1 MEPLLY
7 FYFSPR
13 GLIIHANENLCCLV
27 AFGLLPFH
35 LSFHMVKIY
44 TKKQIGLMGV
54 VEVINE
60 LLGEEH
66 QLP

>member
-1 MEPLLY
+1 
-7 FYFSPR
+7 
-13 GLIIHANENLCCLV
+13 
-27 AFGLLPFH
+27 
-35 LSFHMVKIY
+35 MVKIY